1 VTALAALTERVVL
14 GTLRDRDLLIAVL
27 VPIGLYVAFIVVLR
41 DVIDTGGISYPQY
54 VLPAVVV
61 QTLLFGALTTI
72 DRAARDRRSGFST
85 RLRTL
90 PISTLAPLLARMLY
104 CLLRGFLALIAAVS
118 VAYIFGFRMIGGF
131 GYAVA
136 FVVVALTLTLALS
149 LGADAT
155 GTWAWK
161 NDAASQFLL
170 IPQLLLVVLSTGV
183 APVDSFPGWVQ
194 PVVRYQPISQVTETL
209 RGFAAGQIGVR
220 NLAASAAWCL
230 GLLLVFGA
238 IAMRMQRRTH

>member
-118 VAYIFGFRMIGGF
+118 VAYIFGFRMVGGF

-161 NDAASQFLL
+161 TDAAGQLLL

-183 APVDSFPGWVQ
+183 TPVDSFPGWVQ
-194 PVVRYQPISQVTETL
+194 PFVRYQPISQVTETL
-209 RGFAAGQIGVR
+209 RGFAAGQIGVS